1 MNLSKSKIRRMLWMS
16 IGCISFLLGSIGT
29 IVPILPTFPFYLLT
43 TLCFAKSS
51 KKLHEWFINTN
62 LYKNN
67 FEDYINK
74 KGMTVQTK
82 TKILTMVSLFML
94 IGFIAMAS
102 KNIVFGC
109 FVLSV
114 VWLFHVIYFIWG
126 IKTLRSKD

>member
-1 MNLSKSKIRRMLWMS
+1 MNLSNSKIRRMLWMS
-16 IGCISFLLGSIGT
+16 IGCISFVLGSIGT

-51 KKLHEWFINTN
+51 KNLHEWFINTN

-74 KGMTVQTK
+74 KGMTIQTK
-82 TKILTMVSLFML
+82 IKILTMLSLFML

-114 VWLFHVIYFIWG
+114 VWLFHMIYFIWG

>member
-1 MNLSKSKIRRMLWMS
+1 MNQNKFKRMIWIS
-16 IGCISFLLGSIGT
+16 IGFISFVLGTIGT
-29 IVPILPTFPFYLLT
+29 ILPILPTFPFYLLT
-43 TLCFAKSS
+43 AFSFAKSS
-51 KKLHEWFINTN
+51 EKLHEWFMNTN

-67 FEDYINK
+67 FKDYVNK

-82 TKILTMVSLFML
+82 IKILTMVSLFML